1 MCAIW
6 PGRLAVANQRA
17 LIGGAFVGM
26 LLCHWSD
33 STYTL
38 LGHKRSFSK
47 YAEVGIW
54 NLDPDNCGSNPKPDP
69 KTQNSECK
77 FRDRDSECCP
87 LRICIKLLRRT
98 PSGLR
103 TPTYVKAYAKVT
115 YTWFPQISS
124 SSGTWIKCPSHIMT
138 KLLTRRRRIISIDP
152 SCPKEWRK
160 WTIPSKSSQSYATPC
175 TARIRTFCMHSPCR
189 TRSKIEKKWC
199 LFLFLLKIS

>member
-1 MCAIW
+1 
-6 PGRLAVANQRA
+6 
-17 LIGGAFVGM
+17 M

-38 LGHKRSFSK
+38 LGHKRPFSK

-54 NLDPDNCGSNPKPDP
+54 NLDPDNYGSNPKPDP

-103 TPTYVKAYAKVT
+103 TPTYVKAYATVT
-115 YTWFPQISS
+115 YLISTNIVFEWYLDQMPLS
-124 SSGTWIKCPSHIMT
+124 YNDEVTYEKTPDYFDRPFVPERMAQMNDSVKV
-138 KLLTRRRRIISIDP
+138 ISILCDP
-152 SCPKEWRK
+152 VHRAYS
-160 WTIPSKSSQSYATPC
+160 
-175 TARIRTFCMHSPCR
+175 H
-189 TRSKIEKKWC
+189 
-199 LFLFLLKIS
+199 FLHAFAVQDSF